1 MLDSG
6 VVKGPSQ
13 VQLSDQRGI
22 VRALCLHQLVLKS
35 KAEID
40 QLKEGLKVLG
50 AMESHTTT
58 LRTLF
63 TASEKEPLTPGIYCV
78 SVHC

>member
-1 MLDSG
+1 MCERALDTMLDTMLDSG

-35 KAEID
+35 KAEI
-40 QLKEGLKVLG
+40 
-50 AMESHTTT
+50 AN
-58 LRTLF
+58 
-63 TASEKEPLTPGIYCV
+63 
-78 SVHC
+78 